1 MRARDIEQLFCF
13 GCAHS
18 AASEPF
24 PGRPSGERPCCFCVR
39 NPTWRQQQ
47 ASDHAVTKWYDQSE
61 PVRIPMDCY
70 HSLDFK
76 DQVQVWIKTAEER
89 DTAALQ
95 ALITARNRLTEG
107 EDDGST

>member
-1 MRARDIEQLFCF
+1 MKLDPDSLFCY

-18 AASEPF
+18 GAGDPF

-47 ASDHAVTKWYDQSE
+47 ASDTAVTKWYDQSE
-61 PVRIPMDCY
+61 PVSIPMDCY
-70 HSLDFK
+70 HSLDMNK
-76 DQVQVWIKTAEER
+76 QYAVWIKTAEER

-95 ALITARNRLTEG
+95 TLIAAHRRLTEG
-107 EDDGST
+107 DVNGST